1 MFEKL
6 TLTKMARD
14 LAGHAGARMGVIARN
29 VANADTPGFKSMDLP
44 SFAEVY
50 RDPGQQMRAT
60 NSRHINATSQGFE
73 AMVRPS
79 NGASAPNGNSVSLET
94 EMVASAAV
102 RRDHDMA
109 LAIFRSTSSIIR
121 TSLGRS

>member
-6 TLTKMARD
+6 TLTRMAQD

-50 RDPGQQMRAT
+50 HEPAQKMRTT
-60 NSRHINATSQGFE
+60 NSRHISAASQGFE
-73 AMVRPS
+73 ASVRQTS
-79 NGASAPNGNSVSLET
+79 GASSPNGNSVSLET
-94 EMVASAAV
+94 EMVASAGV
-102 RRDHDMA
+102 RRDHEMA

-121 TSLGRS
+121 ASLGRS